1 MKILLEKQKV
11 DRKGGASLAY
21 QTSSASSMTKQK
33 KGACPKSKVL
43 EKEFSKDHGAE
54 E

>member
-33 KGACPKSKVL
+33 KGACPKSEVP
-43 EKEFSKDHGAE
+43 EKEFSKDHGSKK
-54 E
+54 